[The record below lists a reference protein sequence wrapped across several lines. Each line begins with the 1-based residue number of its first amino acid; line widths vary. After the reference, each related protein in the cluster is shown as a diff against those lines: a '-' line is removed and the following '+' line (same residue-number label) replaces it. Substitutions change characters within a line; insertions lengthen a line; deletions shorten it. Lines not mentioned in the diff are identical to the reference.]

1 MKVDHW
7 VDSRPAMKSP
17 NEPHSGLF
25 PLTAWSRI
33 QAGRGDG
40 SEEEMREALE
50 TICCRYQKPA
60 LKFLR
65 SLGCSVDDAQDITGG
80 TFEDSFLLF
89 ASWAGDIDL
98 T

>member
-25 PLTAWSRI
+25 PPTAWSRI

-50 TICCRYQKPA
+50 TICCRY
-60 LKFLR
+60 
-65 SLGCSVDDAQDITGG
+65 
-80 TFEDSFLLF
+80 
-89 ASWAGDIDL
+89 
-98 T
+98 